1 MNWHTLTP
9 NEALRELEVSPET
22 GLDAASINKRVTIH
36 GKNILEAKK
45 NKSLFSKFL
54 SQFSDFMIIILIAA
68 AGISFFM
75 SILNGHADFA
85 DPIIILSIILLNAVL
100 GVLQETKAERSLDA
114 LQKMSAP
121 AALVLRNE
129 KRITIPSK
137 DLVPGDIIYLEAGH
151 YIPADARL
159 ISSVDLRVDE
169 SALTGESHPAEKD
182 AQATLPP
189 GTPAADRNNMVYS
202 TGIVTNGRGI
212 AVVTSIGMQTEVGH
226 IAKLIM
232 TDEQVQT
239 PLQKKLA
246 QTGKMLG
253 IAAIAI
259 CVIIFVLGI
268 LKKRP
273 VFDMFMTSVSLA
285 VAAIPEGL
293 PAIVT
298 IMLSLGV
305 TRMAKKKAII
315 RKLPAVETL
324 GSATVICSDKTG
336 TLTQNKMTVTQ
347 VFSPQG
353 QESETSRTG
362 KQILTMVSLCN
373 NSLMNVRPAK
383 KSRKKSGES
392 SPADFEVSGE
402 PTETALVTCAANA
415 GLIKPELDAKFPR
428 IREIPFDSAR
438 KMMTTVHT
446 MPSEGKYLIITK
458 GAFDVLLKHCTGIRV
473 NDQTVPL
480 TDLLISRLTRQN
492 LAMTEKALRVIAVA
506 TKETS
511 APPHTLTNDRL
522 EQGLTFLGLVGMIDP
537 PRPEVRD
544 AVELCKK
551 AGIRPVMITGD
562 HVLTACAIAGDLGIL
577 TGTDEAITGEQLSA
591 MPFEAL
597 CESIY
602 RYRVFA
608 RVSPEHKVKIVKAF
622 QSRGE
627 VVAMTGDG
635 VNDAP
640 ALKSADI
647 GCAMGLSG
655 TDVAKNAA
663 DMILMDD
670 NFATIVSAV
679 REGRGIY
686 DNIRKSIHFLL
697 SSNIGEIMC
706 IFTAILFGL
715 PSPLLAVQLLWV
727 NLVTDSLPA
736 IALGVDPPAK
746 DIMDKKPVPANKGM
760 FADGLGLRIALEG
773 MMIGALS
780 LIAFIVGIRFFD
792 APGANQP
799 SLALLLTDVTPKVGR
814 TMAFAVL
821 SLSQLFHAFNMRSEH
836 SIFKI
841 GLFTNKKLCLS
852 FLVCTF
858 LQTVVISVPALA
870 AVFKVVPL
878 SPLQWFI
885 TIALSIAPIAIVEL
899 QKKYISFSERRLFHR
914 KMNCE
919 QQRANSTK

>member
-9 NEALRELEVSPET
+9 NEALKELEVSPET
-22 GLDAASINKRVTIH
+22 GLDAASISKREKIH
-36 GKNILEAKK
+36 GKNLLEAKK

-54 SQFSDFMIIILIAA
+54 SQFSDFMIIILIIA

-121 AALVLRNE
+121 AAFVIRNG

-137 DLVPGDIIYLEAGH
+137 ELVPGDIIFLEAGH
-151 YIPADARL
+151 YIPADSRL
-159 ISSVDLRVDE
+159 LSSVDLRVDE

-182 AQATLPP
+182 AGAVLSPE
-189 GTPAADRNNMVYS
+189 TPAADRKNMVYS

-212 AVVTSIGMQTEVGH
+212 AVVTETGMQTEVGH
-226 IAKLIM
+226 IARLIM
-232 TDEQVQT
+232 TDEPSQT

-246 QTGKMLG
+246 QTGKTLG
-253 IAAIAI
+253 IAALVI
-259 CVIIFVLGI
+259 CVIIFILGI

-305 TRMAKKKAII
+305 TRMAKKNAII

-324 GSATVICSDKTG
+324 GSASVICSDKTG

-347 VFSPQG
+347 IYSPQG
-353 QESETSRTG
+353 LEPESGRTCR
-362 KQILTMVSLCN
+362 QLLTLASLCN
-373 NSLMNVRPAK
+373 NSIMNIRPMK
-383 KSRKKSGES
+383 KGRKKDLKSQTPE
-392 SPADFEVSGE
+392 FEVSGE
-402 PTETALVTCAANA
+402 PTETALVTAAA
-415 GLIKPELDAKFPR
+415 KMGLMKPELDTAYSR
-428 IREIPFDSAR
+428 IREIPFDSTR
-438 KMMTTVHT
+438 KMMSTIHT
-446 MPSEGKYLIITK
+446 MPSGGRYLVITK
-458 GAFDVLLKHCTGIRV
+458 GAFDVLLGHCTHVRI
-473 NDQTVPL
+473 NDKTVPL
-480 TDLLISRLTRQN
+480 TELTISRLTRQN

-506 TKETS
+506 CRELSSSPQTQ
-511 APPHTLTNDRL
+511 TNDKL
-522 EQGLTFLGLVGMIDP
+522 EQGLTFMGLIGMIDP

-544 AVELCKK
+544 AVEVCKN

-562 HVLTACAIAGDLGIL
+562 HVLTACAIAKDLGIM
-577 TGTDEAITGEQLSA
+577 TESDEAITGEALSA
-591 MPFEAL
+591 MPFEEL
-597 CESIY
+597 CENIY
-602 RYRVFA
+602 KYRVFA

-627 VVAMTGDG
+627 IVAMTGDG

-670 NFATIVSAV
+670 NFATIVAAV
-679 REGRGIY
+679 KEGRGIY
-686 DNIRKSIHFLL
+686 DNIRKAIHFLL

-736 IALGVDPPAK
+736 IALGVDPPAR
-746 DIMDKKPVPANKGM
+746 DIMEKKPVPKNKGM
-760 FADGLGLRIALEG
+760 FADGLGLRIGLEG

-792 APGANQP
+792 APNAAQS
-799 SLALLLTDVTPKVGR
+799 SLAALLTDVTPQVGR

-836 SIFKI
+836 SIFQAGI
-841 GLFTNKKLCLS
+841 FSNKKLCLS
-852 FLVCTF
+852 FLICTF

-870 AVFKVVPL
+870 SVFKVVPL
-878 SPLQWFI
+878 TALQWII
-885 TIALSIAPIAIVEL
+885 TLALSMAPIAVVEL
-899 QKKYISFSERRLFHR
+899 QKKFSR
-914 KMNCE
+914 
-919 QQRANSTK
+919 Q